1 MTLEN
6 ISILQQELKA
16 ISSQTT
22 AEEYLAALHV
32 HLLKC
37 LGFGS
42 RNNLYYFSFVWNVEN
57 RQDVKKTDVE
67 NRQNRLRIPKEY
79 FILSGLLVHRG
90 MWSHL
95 NSYTHCAHHRRK
107 WKYLTLGEIMRELG
121 WTSSFPL
128 CLSLVFIFF
137 SFSATLS
144 SPIWG
149 TGHPNTDIPF
159 WLRQRKGLMRMLL
172 EIWTPFIN
180 CFVLQ

>member
-1 MTLEN
+1 MNLWRLYTRNYSGKYINPAAGAESHLFPDDCWG
-6 ISILQQELKA
+6 ISGCFACTPVEM
-16 ISSQTT
+16 
-22 AEEYLAALHV
+22 
-32 HLLKC
+32 
-37 LGFGS
+37 FRFWP
-42 RNNLYYFSFVWNVEN
+42 RNNFYYFSFVWN
-57 RQDVKKTDVE
+57 VE

-107 WKYLTLGEIMRELG
+107 WKYLTLGEIMRESG

-144 SPIWG
+144 SSIWG

-159 WLRQRKGLMRMLL
+159 WSRQRKGLMRMLL
-172 EIWTPFIN
+172 EIWTPSIN
-180 CFVLQ
+180 WFVLQ